1 MIAALI
7 ASKFT
12 VPVAVFLAGAGMFFG
27 AYHLGANAQ
36 KAKDAAAAIELINN
50 RNKIDGQV
58 QDFDAAKLC
67 ASLDG
72 RWVQDHCE

>member
-1 MIAALI
+1 MIAAIL

-12 VPVAVFLAGAGMFFG
+12 IPVAVFLGGAAMFFS
-27 AYHLGANAQ
+27 AYHMGENAQ
-36 KAKDAAAAIELINN
+36 KAKDAAAAMELINA

-58 QDFDAAKLC
+58 QDYDAAKLC
-67 ASLDG
+67 TALDG